1 MNKQRKGHGQDG
13 SQVYPDLAVFID
25 SARREGVFAHSPIL
39 LRSDILPGMAEIVC
53 YCNGVWDEDLQE
65 FLRDNW
71 IDTLEELTSRERICN
86 NCRQCEPLVLEEI
99 EKAKAARGR

>member
-1 MNKQRKGHGQDG
+1 MHEEREGHSQN
-13 SQVYPDLAVFID
+13 SPQVYPSLAVFVD
-25 SARREGVFAHSPIL
+25 SAGWEGVSAHTAIL
-39 LRSDILPGMAEIVC
+39 LRSAMLPVMAEIVC

-71 IDTLEELTSRERICN
+71 IDSLEELTSRERICN

>member
-1 MNKQRKGHGQDG
+1 
-13 SQVYPDLAVFID
+13 
-25 SARREGVFAHSPIL
+25 
-39 LRSDILPGMAEIVC
+39 MAEIVC

-99 EKAKAARGR
+99 

>member
-1 MNKQRKGHGQDG
+1 MFIHSTGRK
-13 SQVYPDLAVFID
+13 
-25 SARREGVFAHSPIL
+25 GVFAHSAIL
-39 LRSDILPGMAEIVC
+39 LMSAMLPPMAEIVC

-86 NCRQCEPLVLEEI
+86 NCRQCEPLVVAEI

>member
-1 MNKQRKGHGQDG
+1 MG
-13 SQVYPDLAVFID
+13 A
-25 SARREGVFAHSPIL
+25 
-39 LRSDILPGMAEIVC
+39 ILPPMAEIVC

-71 IDTLEELTSRERICN
+71 IDSLEELTSRERICN
-86 NCRQCEPLVLEEI
+86 NCRQCEPLVVAEI